1 MIKVYDNLRDFQ
13 IRVMMTRNKL
23 QGNFGAII
31 SQSKDILN
39 IQTAQIIHVVLYVN
53 HVCGDFNVLKFIQP
67 PSLN

>member
-1 MIKVYDNLRDFQ
+1 
-13 IRVMMTRNKL
+13 MTRNKL

>member
-39 IQTAQIIHVVLYVN
+39 IQTAQIIHVVLYVIMF
-53 HVCGDFNVLKFIQP
+53 VATSTFYIQP
-67 PSLN
+67 PSLH